1 MGPATL
7 KLVSNIKESQP
18 RQIDVIVLTTDKQ
31 YRPRIKDRPKN
42 YAWQL
47 LDAWREAIP
56 SDLEPLARRLPDWA
70 AARSVELSAAWKLR
84 TFRDKG
90 FLYLWNTSHTNAA
103 DTWLSD
109 KPGRVKFPYNI
120 GDANVRAEFEAGLA
134 AVRGVG
140 ILQLTLQAGL
150 SSYDPTYGEFTVGA
164 LSPGAV
170 YTFKA
175 QGQTV
180 NLKFDNALTAQ
191 SWSVPKDQAQAIVDR
206 IGNDSLLLDATLHI
220 RKVLP
225 GPGGGTVVAHV
236 DSWSLRDSRSGSTVA
251 RVKAIKD

>member
-1 MGPATL
+1 MNPIPRTGTVPLCLVLAALLLAGCGKSPAAPTAATAVGEPAAATPTRPAGAAAPGADAGSLAGRSGTL
-7 KLVSNIKESQP
+7 NNPDNATMVFLYYDLAGIAPPVDQWVEADQRVRYAP
-18 RQIDVIVLTTDKQ
+18 GADK
-31 YRPRIKDRPKN
+31 
-42 YAWQL
+42 A
-47 LDAWREAIP
+47 
-56 SDLEPLARRLPDWA
+56 ARRA
-70 AARSVELSAAWKLR
+70 A
-84 TFRDKG
+84 
-90 FLYLWNTSHTNAA
+90 
-103 DTWLSD
+103 
-109 KPGRVKFPYNI
+109 
-120 GDANVRAEFEAGLA
+120 VRAEFEAGLA

-140 ILQLTLQAGL
+140 MLQFTLQANL

-175 QGQTV
+175 QEQTV
-180 NLKFDNALTAQ
+180 NLKFDNALAAQ

-206 IGNDSLLLDATLHI
+206 IGNDSLLLDATVHI

-251 RVKAIKD
+251 RVTTRD

>member
-1 MGPATL
+1 MRMIQTPRTALCLVLAALLLAGCGKSPAA
-7 KLVSNIKESQP
+7 P
-18 RQIDVIVLTTDKQ
+18 G
-31 YRPRIKDRPKN
+31 
-42 YAWQL
+42 A
-47 LDAWREAIP
+47 A
-56 SDLEPLARRLPDWA
+56 A
-70 AARSVELSAAWKLR
+70 AAREPAAAAATPAQPVGVGASGADAGGLTGR
-84 TFRDKG
+84 SGTLNNPDNATMV
-90 FLYLWNTSHTNAA
+90 FLYYDLAGITPPVDQWVEDDHRVRYAPGVDKAA
-103 DTWLSD
+103 H
-109 KPGRVKFPYNI
+109 R
-120 GDANVRAEFEAGLA
+120 AAVRAEFEAGLA

-140 ILQLTLQAGL
+140 VLQLTLQAGL

-175 QGQTV
+175 QGQTI

-206 IGNDSLLLDATLHI
+206 VGNDSLLLDATLHI

-236 DSWSLRDSRSGSTVA
+236 DSWNLRDSRSGSTVA
-251 RVKAIKD
+251 RVTAIKD

>member
-1 MGPATL
+1 MRMNPISRTRTIPLGLALAALLLGGCGKSPAAPTAATAATGEPATATPA
-7 KLVSNIKESQP
+7 QP
-18 RQIDVIVLTTDKQ
+18 VR
-31 YRPRIKDRPKN
+31 
-42 YAWQL
+42 
-47 LDAWREAIP
+47 
-56 SDLEPLARRLPDWA
+56 A
-70 AARSVELSAAWKLR
+70 AASGADAGGLAGRSGTLNDPDNATMV
-84 TFRDKG
+84 
-90 FLYLWNTSHTNAA
+90 FLYYDLAGIAPPVDQWVEDDQRVRYAPGADKAA
-103 DTWLSD
+103 HRT
-109 KPGRVKFPYNI
+109 
-120 GDANVRAEFEAGLA
+120 AVRAEFEAGLA

-140 ILQLTLQAGL
+140 VLQLTLRAGL

-236 DSWSLRDSRSGSTVA
+236 DSWSLRDSRSGSIVA

>member
-1 MGPATL
+1 MRMNPIPRTGTVPLCLVLAALLLAGCGKSPAAPTAATAVGEPAAATPTRPAGAAAPGADAGSLAGRSGTL
-7 KLVSNIKESQP
+7 NNPDNATMAFLYYDLAGIAPPVDQWVEADQRVRYAP
-18 RQIDVIVLTTDKQ
+18 GADK
-31 YRPRIKDRPKN
+31 
-42 YAWQL
+42 A
-47 LDAWREAIP
+47 
-56 SDLEPLARRLPDWA
+56 ARRA
-70 AARSVELSAAWKLR
+70 A
-84 TFRDKG
+84 
-90 FLYLWNTSHTNAA
+90 
-103 DTWLSD
+103 
-109 KPGRVKFPYNI
+109 
-120 GDANVRAEFEAGLA
+120 VRAEFEAGLA

-140 ILQLTLQAGL
+140 MLQLTLQANL

-175 QGQTV
+175 QEQTV
-180 NLKFDNALTAQ
+180 NLKFDNALAAQ

-206 IGNDSLLLDATLHI
+206 IGNDSLLLDATVHI

-251 RVKAIKD
+251 RVTTRD

>member
-1 MGPATL
+1 MRMHPIPRAGAPVPLALALAALLLAGCGKSPAAPPAAPAGEPAAVAATPATPAGTAAPTADAGGL
-7 KLVSNIKESQP
+7 PGRSGTLDNPDNATMVFLYYDLAGIPPPVDQWVEADQRVRYAP
-18 RQIDVIVLTTDKQ
+18 GADK
-31 YRPRIKDRPKN
+31 
-42 YAWQL
+42 A
-47 LDAWREAIP
+47 
-56 SDLEPLARRLPDWA
+56 ARRA
-70 AARSVELSAAWKLR
+70 A
-84 TFRDKG
+84 
-90 FLYLWNTSHTNAA
+90 
-103 DTWLSD
+103 
-109 KPGRVKFPYNI
+109 
-120 GDANVRAEFEAGLA
+120 VRAEFEAGLA

-140 ILQLTLQAGL
+140 VLQLTLQAGL

-175 QGQTV
+175 QEQTV

-206 IGNDSLLLDATLHI
+206 IGNDSLLLDVSLHI

-251 RVKAIKD
+251 RVKAVD